1 MSAAPTSDRAA
12 GGGAGGGAERE
23 AERAAECAR
32 KPILIAGPTASGK
45 SALALRL
52 AERLGGAVINADTMQ
67 VYAEW
72 RVLTARPSRED
83 AARAPHLLYGHVPVS
98 APYSTGAWL
107 REAAAALET
116 CRREGWRPI
125 FAGGSGLLFT
135 ALTEGLAELP
145 PVRPETRAAATA
157 RLEALGRERFAA
169 ALAARDPAT
178 AAAIDLA
185 NPMRL
190 LRAWETL
197 EETGEG
203 LAAHWARTAPPLLPA
218 ETCATRLLV
227 PDRERLRT
235 RIADRFDAMLAEGAL
250 EETAAAMA
258 LDPPPTAQA
267 WMAHGAR
274 ALAAHLRGE
283 ISLEA
288 ARETAVLDTRR
299 YAKRQA
305 TWARGRMG
313 AWRARP
319 V

>member
-1 MSAAPTSDRAA
+1 MSAAPTSDQTADR
-12 GGGAGGGAERE
+12 
-23 AERAAECAR
+23 AR

-52 AERLGGAVINADTMQ
+52 AERLGGAVINADAMQ

-72 RVLTARPSRED
+72 RVLTARPTRED
-83 AARAPHLLYGHVPVS
+83 EARAPHLLYGHVPVS
-98 APYSTGAWL
+98 APYSAGAWL
-107 REAAAALET
+107 RDAAAALET

-125 FAGGSGLLFT
+125 FVGGSGLLFA

-157 RLEALGRERFAA
+157 RLAALGRERFAA
-169 ALAARDPAT
+169 ELAARDPAT
-178 AAAIDLA
+178 AAAIDRA

-218 ETCATRLLV
+218 EACATRLLA
-227 PDRERLRT
+227 PDRERLRA
-235 RIADRFDAMLAEGAL
+235 RIARRFDAMLADGAL
-250 EETAAAMA
+250 EETRAAMA
-258 LDPPPTAQA
+258 LDPAPTAQA

-283 ISLEA
+283 IALEA
-288 ARETAVLDTRR
+288 AREAAVLDTRR
-299 YAKRQA
+299 YAKRQG
-305 TWARGRMG
+305 TWARGRLSG
-313 AWRARP
+313 WRARK